1 MLRREWRQQSLVL
14 ALLTVAVAVAVAAT
28 AVGYN
33 ATSLSAAD
41 FGTATVRYELDGS
54 DAGAVAA
61 GVAALEDRLGTVDV
75 VGHRTV
81 AVPGSAEGV
90 DLRAQDPDGAY
101 GGPMLD
107 VREGRYPA
115 RPDEIAVTD
124 DVATLL
130 RTELGARVTLDGA
143 ERMVVGLVENPADLG
158 DEFALA
164 PPGPVGGDRPELVT
178 VLARA
183 SLDDSLAF
191 PDLEFQHLAEERD
204 TSEQEVAAV
213 GVLAIATVA
222 MLLVALVAAAG
233 FVVVSRRRLRQL
245 GLLAAVGAT
254 VKHLRL
260 VMLANGVLVGAVAA
274 VVGTAAGLGVWVAV
288 APSLESAIGHRIDRF
303 AVPWWLF
310 VAGAVLAIGTATAA
324 AWWPARTAARVPVMA
339 ALSAR
344 PARPRSVRRSALV
357 AGVLVAG
364 GVACLA
370 AGIDVKHDKANVP
383 FTLGGIVALVAG
395 VLLVGPLAIRVV
407 ARAGARSPIAVRLAL
422 RDLARY
428 QARSGAA
435 LAAIS
440 LAVGIS
446 ASIVVVTNARAH
458 EDAGNLSDR
467 QLLVSV
473 GDDPDPD
480 QSPAEL
486 ERQAGQ
492 VDRMADLL
500 DNPSVVAL
508 DVPVDPEYDPR
519 DGPPSVELATPV
531 DEDLYRFWAGPYV
544 ATPQVLAHYG
554 VEADAV
560 DAVEAGADVL
570 TGLPVP
576 GAAVYVNTAS
586 TGDPPAVDDIRQ
598 IDIPDYSA
606 APNTFVTPEAVSQ
619 RGWQVARAGWFVE
632 SARPLTGEQIASA
645 TDLAAGAGLT
655 VEARD
660 DRSDLAAVR
669 SGATGAGLL
678 LALGILAMTI
688 GLIRSE
694 VAGDLRI
701 LAATGASGGL
711 RRTVTASSA
720 GALAALGVA
729 LGIAGNYAALVAGYS
744 DDLARLGAVPVPHLV
759 TLALGLPLVAAL
771 AGYLLAGP
779 TPDRLALTARTA

>member
-1 MLRREWRQQSLVL
+1 
-14 ALLTVAVAVAVAAT
+14 
-28 AVGYN
+28 
-33 ATSLSAAD
+33 
-41 FGTATVRYELDGS
+41 
-54 DAGAVAA
+54 
-61 GVAALEDRLGTVDV
+61 
-75 VGHRTV
+75 
-81 AVPGSAEGV
+81 
-90 DLRAQDPDGAY
+90 
-101 GGPMLD
+101 
-107 VREGRYPA
+107 
-115 RPDEIAVTD
+115 
-124 DVATLL
+124 
-130 RTELGARVTLDGA
+130 
-143 ERMVVGLVENPADLG
+143 
-158 DEFALA
+158 
-164 PPGPVGGDRPELVT
+164 
-178 VLARA
+178 
-183 SLDDSLAF
+183 
-191 PDLEFQHLAEERD
+191 
-204 TSEQEVAAV
+204 
-213 GVLAIATVA
+213 
-222 MLLVALVAAAG
+222 
-233 FVVVSRRRLRQL
+233 
-245 GLLAAVGAT
+245 
-254 VKHLRL
+254 

-274 VVGTAAGLGVWVAV
+274 VVGTTAGLAAWVAL
-288 APSLESAIGHRIDRF
+288 APSLESALGHRIDRF

-310 VAGAVLAIGTATAA
+310 VAGAVLAIGSATAA

-364 GVACLA
+364 GVGCLA
-370 AGIDVKHDKANVP
+370 AGIDVKHDEANVA

-407 ARAGARSPIAVRLAL
+407 ARLGARSPIGVRLAL

-458 EDAGNLSDR
+458 EGAGNLSDR

-500 DNPSVVAL
+500 DDPSVVAL
-508 DVPVDPEYDPR
+508 DVAVDPEYDPR
-519 DGPPSVELATPV
+519 DGPPWVELATPV

-554 VEADAV
+554 VDA
-560 DAVEAGADVL
+560 DAVEAGAEVL

-576 GAAVYVNTAS
+576 GEAVYVNTAA
-586 TGDPPAVDDIRQ
+586 TGDPPAVDGIRQ
-598 IDIPDYSA
+598 IDVPDYSA

-619 RGWQVARAGWFVE
+619 RGWQVARAGWLVE
-632 SARPLTGEQIASA
+632 SSAPLTGEQIASA
-645 TDLAAGAGLT
+645 TDLAADAGLT

-720 GALAALGVA
+720 GALAALGVV
-729 LGIAGNYAALVAGYS
+729 LGIAGAYAALVAGYS
-744 DDLARLGAVPVPHLV
+744 DDLGRLSAVPVPHLA
-759 TLALGLPLVAAL
+759 TLAAGLPLVAAL

-779 TPDRLALTARTA
+779 TPDRLSLTPGT